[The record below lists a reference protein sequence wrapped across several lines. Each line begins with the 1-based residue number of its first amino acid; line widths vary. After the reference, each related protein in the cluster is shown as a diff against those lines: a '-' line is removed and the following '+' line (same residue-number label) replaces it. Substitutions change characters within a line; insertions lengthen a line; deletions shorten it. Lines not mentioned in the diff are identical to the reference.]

1 MDIIILFINGYPVY
15 HSEDIKDIA
24 KYLFNEFG
32 EIKSVS
38 YGWHSQEFIDIFRNS
53 GDINKNIEWHSGI
66 YWLIGDKFYNSNGEE
81 FDAFALDGFNYL
93 YELGGCNGCS
103 RELLEGRLEE
113 YCIKNNIK

>member
-38 YGWHSQEFIDIFRNS
+38 YGWHSQEFIDIFKNS

-93 YELGGCNGCS
+93 YELGGCNGYS
-103 RELLEGRLEE
+103 GDLLKRRLEE
-113 YCIKNNIK
+113 YCVKNNIK